1 MVKDL
6 AIVGLLL
13 AIVVSVPIPAAS
25 TDSIEAACADVQLWL
40 SGVAP
45 IGLLELV
52 CTISGDGGPL
62 GTEFGSVDEGVL
74 FEQNP
79 DAEEYGPTIQEPE
92 LPEETRQQLLLLLT
106 LWSLG

>member
-13 AIVVSVPIPAAS
+13 AIVVSVPIPAAN

-45 IGLLELV
+45 IGFLEMV
-52 CTISGDGGPL
+52 CTINESGVPVAF
-62 GTEFGSVDEGVL
+62 EFGSDDENVL
-74 FEQNP
+74 FEQ
-79 DAEEYGPTIQEPE
+79 DSDTEEYEPAIQELE
-92 LPEETRQQLLLLLT
+92 LPEETRQQLLLLLA
-106 LWSLG
+106 LWSQE